1 MLRLNYQIEK
11 ENRIMMKKILRM
23 LLLGF
28 LTVTVLSPSVVTA
41 EEDQT
46 GQVPSSSV
54 YSEIDGIAPMA
65 TPFIEEIT
73 LDNGESYELT
83 KQCLLFPDAPG
94 MAPTM
99 IYGKIRSVSSE
110 RETFSLQAIAT
121 FPLTD
126 EREQYYYASE
136 AFVFSFAPFASL
148 PEEVE
153 IHEAGIRITNYSS
166 GPTKYRIGIN
176 ICNHPDDHE
185 FDLG

>member
-83 KQCLLFPDAPG
+83 KQCLLFPHSPER
-94 MAPTM
+94 APTTVFV
-99 IYGKIRSVSSE
+99 KIRAVSSE
-110 RETFSLQAIAT
+110 RESFSLQPIAT

-126 EREQYYYASE
+126 ETERFHYASE
-136 AFVFSFAPFASL
+136 AFVSSFAPYSSL
-148 PEEVE
+148 PKEVE
-153 IHEAGIRITNYSS
+153 IHEAGVRITNYSS
-166 GPTKYRIGIN
+166 GSTIYRVGLNIG
-176 ICNHPDDHE
+176 NHPDDFNFE
-185 FDLG
+185 LG

>member
-1 MLRLNYQIEK
+1 
-11 ENRIMMKKILRM
+11 MMKKILRV

-83 KQCLLFPDAPG
+83 KQCLLFPPG
-94 MAPTM
+94 PEIVSTF
-99 IYGKIRSVSSE
+99 IYGKVRSVSSE
-110 RETFSLQAIAT
+110 RESFSLQPVAS
-121 FPLTD
+121 FPLID
-126 EREQYYYASE
+126 DPEEYYYASE
-136 AFVFSFAPFASL
+136 AYVFSFAPYASL

-176 ICNHPDDHE
+176 ICNNANDME

>member
-11 ENRIMMKKILRM
+11 ENRIMMKKMLRM

-83 KQCLLFPDAPG
+83 KKCLVFAD
-94 MAPTM
+94 TQK
-99 IYGKIRSVSSE
+99 ITIVHYKIRSVSQE
-110 RETFSLQAIAT
+110 K
-121 FPLTD
+121 
-126 EREQYYYASE
+126 E
-136 AFVFSFAPFASL
+136 AFSVQQIVTMPIIDEGERFYYEAETKGSYITDPHYR
-148 PEEVE
+148 PTTTE
-153 IHEAGIRITNYSS
+153 IHDGGIKITNYSS
-166 GPTKYRIGIN
+166 GPTKYRIGLN
-176 ICNHPDDHE
+176 IVHHPEDTDFE
-185 FDLG
+185 LG